1 MREITRAEAVARR
14 LAAHHLTAPLSG
26 EGAVEQALPLGVQDS
41 PPGMGEAALFC
52 RVGDLA
58 PGWVEEAVASGTLC
72 RCWSFRGAPYL
83 FPAAQRGLFL
93 GALCAREGEEWI
105 YAYPGFA
112 PVAARLGLGA
122 DRLLPLLC
130 QAAEELPGPVT
141 GKAELDR
148 QLADWLAP
156 RLPGDVGERWESPSL
171 YGPNQRLGEAAVSF
185 LLRACALQGHLVL
198 GPRRGRS
205 PLFWPGDWGRKRLPP
220 ADSTLLGEGGQ
231 RELTLRF
238 LALYGPAT
246 EGEFAAFLGCCPRQ
260 GKRLWALAKQ
270 VGEPVSFL
278 GRPALALA
286 AGDCPSPPRGVQLL
300 PPYDPYLYG
309 GRRWLC
315 EEGLAGQL
323 WKTVGNPGALLRDG
337 VAVGWWRGKASGKNW
352 SVQLKGSPLSPG
364 EREGTAAWLER
375 YAAFRGLRL
384 KAVEWPT

>member
-1 MREITRAEAVARR
+1 MREITRVEAVARR
-14 LAAHHLTAPLSG
+14 LAAHHLTAPLAG

-52 RVGDLA
+52 RVEDLA
-58 PGWVEEAVASGTLC
+58 PGWVEEAVASGALC

-112 PVAARLGLGA
+112 PVAARLGLEA
-122 DRLLPLLC
+122 DQLLPLLC

-156 RLPGDVGERWESPSL
+156 RLPGDVGERWERPSL
-171 YGPNQRLGEAAVSF
+171 YGLNQRLGEAAVSF

-198 GPRRGRS
+198 GPRQGRS

-231 RELTLRF
+231 RELVRRF
-238 LALYGPAT
+238 LTLYGPAT

-286 AGDCPSPPRGVQLL
+286 EGDCPSPPQGVQLL

-337 VAVGWWRGKASGKNW
+337 IAVGWWRGKASGKSW
-352 SVQLKGSPLSPG
+352 SVQLEGSPLSPG
-364 EREGTAAWLER
+364 EREGAVAWLER